1 MEFGKRGDSMMYWT
15 RREGLG
21 ALVAFTAL
29 MILLTLPT
37 LAQGG
42 SWITVVRKQGEVE
55 SRLAGSQTWLRVL
68 TNRRLGAQD
77 WARTLDN
84 GVAHLRL
91 ADNSLVAVGPS
102 TQVQME
108 RFTLDSRS
116 RDAALKVGNGSVRAQ
131 VSGFRGRQS
140 RFEVTT
146 PNAVLAAQGTDFLVT
161 VVNPDEM
168 ASEDGWVQAQG
179 GGRVLTRLAVF
190 DGTVWLTNGAG
201 RTLLVRPG
209 GTAQVL
215 GDGLPEADVPDFSFE
230 EAGAFVRRHP
240 GLNLPRHGEGPTFR
254 FAPFDPGTRGTF
266 FNHFG
271 VGRTGLIADSKSTST
286 GQGDDDPTGGVPIL
300 ITPRSESTG
309 TLILDVQPPSTSYP
323 SLP

>member
-1 MEFGKRGDSMMYWT
+1 MELGKRGDLMNYWT
-15 RREGLG
+15 RLKGLG
-21 ALVAFTAL
+21 APVAFIAL
-29 MILLTLPT
+29 LILLTLPT

-42 SWITVVRKQGEVE
+42 SWITVMRKQGEVE

-116 RDAALKVGNGSVRAQ
+116 RDAALKINNGSLRAQ
-131 VSGFRGRQS
+131 VSRFRGRQS

-161 VVNPDEM
+161 VINPEEM

-179 GGRVLTRLAVF
+179 GRQTLTRLAVF
-190 DGTVWLTNGAG
+190 NGTVSMTNRDGVT
-201 RTLLVRPG
+201 RTLHAG
-209 GTAQVL
+209 DTGQVQ
-215 GDGLPEADVPDFSFE
+215 GDGLPESNPPNFSSERARGFTQDT
-230 EAGAFVRRHP
+230 P
-240 GLNLPRHGEGPTFR
+240 GLDLPDYGEGPGSQ
-254 FAPFDPGTRGTF
+254 FAPFDSGTRGTL
-266 FNHFG
+266 FNNFG
-271 VGRTGLIADSKSTST
+271 TVPTGLYSDSRSTST
-286 GQGDDDPTGGVPIL
+286 GQGDDGAIGGDPAFFG
-300 ITPRSESTG
+300 PRSTSTG
-309 TLILDVQPPSTSYP
+309 TLILDVQSSFGSYP
-323 SLP
+323 SPP